1 MALGLQKR
9 SPTAGLAKGGGKILR
24 VFILTPNQERNRRTA
39 GISMVH
45 PKSDGLPKSIAGLP
59 VKNKTKL
66 FQLIGCSGKSCV
78 FKWKQGFRE

>member
-9 SPTAGLAKGGGKILR
+9 SLTAGLAKGGGKILR
-24 VFILTPNQERNRRTA
+24 VFILTPSQERNRRTA

-66 FQLIGCSGKSCV
+66 FQLIGCSGKKLCLQMETR
-78 FKWKQGFRE
+78 F